1 MRGPK
6 RIAEGHVNIPALI
19 ALVIP
24 YAAISAFG
32 LALIKQAPAL
42 IDPRALTG
50 AAFYAGGFAIWIL
63 ILRLCPLSVAFPVA
77 AGSLVV
83 ATQAVARFYLGETV
97 SSMQTLGVAAIVI
110 GIALAF
116 VRA

>member
-1 MRGPK
+1 MRE
-6 RIAEGHVNIPALI
+6 RVTVNIPALI
-19 ALVIP
+19 SLIVP

-42 IDPRALTG
+42 ADPRALTG
-50 AAFYAGGFAIWIL
+50 AVFYAGGFAIWIF
-63 ILRLCPLSVAFPVA
+63 ILRLFPLSIAFPVA

-97 SSMQTLGVAAIVI
+97 STMQTLGVVTIVA